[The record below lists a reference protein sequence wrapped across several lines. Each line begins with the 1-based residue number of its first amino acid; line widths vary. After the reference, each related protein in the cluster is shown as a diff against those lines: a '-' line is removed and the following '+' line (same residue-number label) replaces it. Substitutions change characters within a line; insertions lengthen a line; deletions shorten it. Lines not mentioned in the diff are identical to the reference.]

1 MTELKI
7 MSDVCFGENSLDA
20 LARYKNRNIIIF
32 TDPFLAENGMVNA
45 VLEKLDGNNCHVY
58 SKIAPDPSIGQVG
71 ACYKFAQEHNADLF
85 VAFGG
90 GSAIDTAKAVIYVDC
105 DMNSGVKRIDLVA
118 IPTTAGTGSE
128 VTDFSVISDTENGV
142 KYPIVDKKM
151 APDLAILCAE
161 FTVSVPPKVTAS
173 TGMDV
178 ITHLLEA
185 YVSTAAN
192 VITDSVAEKG
202 LVLAFDNLYKA
213 YKDGA
218 DIVARE
224 NMLMASYLAGVAFN
238 NAGLGITHSIAHG
251 LGANF
256 HISHGLANAMVLP
269 HVIAFNS
276 CLDVPF
282 GMDKSVAAQRYA
294 EVYTKIGYNSLGVR
308 LSVMNMIKKI
318 NEMLRQMKVPTT
330 LVECGVTREA
340 FEKAKPIIIK
350 SALADICT
358 TCNPRVP
365 VAKDIENILDRL
377 YSGV

>member
-20 LARYKNRNIIIF
+20 LSRYKNKNIVIF

-45 VLEKLDGNNCHVY
+45 VLENLDGNNCHIY
-58 SKIAPDPSIGQVG
+58 SAIAPDPSIEQVG
-71 ACYKFAQEHNADLF
+71 NCYKFAKEHNADVF

-90 GSAIDTAKAVIYVDC
+90 GSAIDTAKAVLYVDADVNGC
-105 DMNSGVKRIDLVA
+105 KKIELVA

-128 VTDFSVISDTENGV
+128 VTDFSVISDRENGV
-142 KYPIVDKKM
+142 KYPIVDKVM

-161 FTVSVPPKVTAS
+161 FTVSVPPKVTAA

-185 YVSTAAN
+185 YVATDAN
-192 VITDSVAEKG
+192 IITDAVAEKG

-213 YKDGA
+213 YKDGT

-269 HVIAFNS
+269 YVIAFNS
-276 CLDVPF
+276 FLDVPF
-282 GMDKSVAAQRYA
+282 GMDKSEAAHKYA
-294 EVYTKIGYNSLGVR
+294 EAYKKIGYESMGTR
-308 LSVMNMIKKI
+308 LSVMNLIKKI
-318 NEMLRQMKVPTT
+318 NEMLRIMKVPSS
-330 LVECGVTREA
+330 LSECGVSRSD
-340 FEKAKPIIIK
+340 FEKAKPIIVK
-350 SALADICT
+350 SALADVCT
-358 TCNPRVP
+358 ANNPRVP
-365 VAKDIENILDRL
+365 VEKDIENILDHL
-377 YSGV
+377 FSGM